1 MPYNMYQAY
10 PYFQPY
16 QPAVQPQAMQTPQQ
30 LQAVQPVQAAQSGI
44 IWVSGE
50 QEASMYPIAP
60 NSAVTLWSQSEAVVY
75 LKQADAS
82 GKPTM
87 RTYEL
92 VERTGAPAPGQD
104 YATKADLDSMSE
116 TIAAMRRDIDAL
128 YSRRRAA
135 RKEDGADE

>member
-10 PYFQPY
+10 PFF

-30 LQAVQPVQAAQSGI
+30 IPAVQPMQTAQSGI

-87 RTYEL
+87 RTYDL
-92 VERTGAPAPGQD
+92 VERTGAPSPGHD
-104 YATKADLDSMSE
+104 YASKADLDDISE
-116 TIAAMRRDIDAL
+116 TIEEMKHDIEVL
-128 YSRRRAA
+128 YNRRRYSK
-135 RKEDGADE
+135 KEGADE

>member
-10 PYFQPY
+10 PYPF
-16 QPAVQPQAMQTPQQ
+16 VQPPAMQTPQQ
-30 LQAVQPVQAAQSGI
+30 MQAVQPVQAAQSGI

-87 RTYEL
+87 RTYDL
-92 VERTGAPAPGQD
+92 VERTGAPSPGQD
-104 YATKADLDSMSE
+104 YATKADLDSMGE

-135 RKEDGADE
+135 RKEDSDE